1 MSTDT
6 RGAILQLSENIIVQ
20 PNTQI
25 DVDFSDNIDI
35 IFNNNRIDFEIDKNT
50 NIFLSAD
57 LDTDNNNNTVY
68 FDNFKTLFNIEQLIA
83 KYIYKQFDLSNN
95 FWKIVLIDFVLK
107 TKEKSNLLNNLFIT
121 FKHINEIANTETA
134 L

>member
-1 MSTDT
+1 MQLSTDT

-95 FWKIVLIDFVLK
+95 F
-107 TKEKSNLLNNLFIT
+107 
-121 FKHINEIANTETA
+121 
-134 L
+134 

>member
-1 MSTDT
+1 LSTDT

>member
-1 MSTDT
+1 LQLSTDT

-95 FWKIVLIDFVLK
+95 F
-107 TKEKSNLLNNLFIT
+107 
-121 FKHINEIANTETA
+121 
-134 L
+134 